1 MAEYK
6 SLYRK
11 WRPKIFADV
20 FGQEHI
26 TRVLENQVINKKVSH
41 AYLFCG
47 SRGTGKTTCAKIL
60 AKAVNCEN
68 LINENGSPCNECATC
83 VGIETGGI
91 IDVVEID
98 AASNNG
104 VDNIRELREEVAF
117 TPSGAEKK
125 VYIVDEVHMMTIPA
139 FNALLK
145 TLEEPPPHIIFIL
158 ATTEVNKIPATI
170 LSRCQR
176 HDFRRI
182 APEIIAEKLRLV
194 CDGEGIEIE
203 ERALGLIAR
212 LAGGAMRDALSILEV
227 ARGEDNQVITLE
239 YVTKIA
245 GHFDGGNILDICE
258 CIKNKDAAGALIIF
272 WEMYEASLD
281 CTNFC
286 GSLLEAFRNIQVAK
300 IMREPVKYI
309 SADMDT
315 EDAARIANLA
325 LEFDSRDLMRCY
337 ELTSDILSGLGRYT
351 ANKRVAVEMLLFEMC
366 LTQTTQTSAPQVSIN
381 EQDAPTITQSMPMQ
395 PAKSGKSIDM
405 ADLAEEVAKE
415 NKIVSQYLKGTTC
428 EIDGRKIIIKSD
440 SDFKASIL
448 KEHIAVIK
456 KYAEQFVS
464 GIHEVVIELATQESG
479 SAVQNSIHDI
489 NV

>member
-1 MAEYK
+1 MSEYK

-11 WRPKIFADV
+11 WRPKVFADV

-26 TRVLENQVINKKVSH
+26 TRVLENQVVNKKVSH

-60 AKAVNCEN
+60 AKAVNCESHV
-68 LINENGSPCNECATC
+68 NGSPCNECATC

-104 VDNIRELREEVAF
+104 VENIREIREEVAF

-125 VYIVDEVHMMTIPA
+125 VYIIDEVHMLSIGA

-145 TLEEPPPHIIFIL
+145 TLEEPPAHIIFIL

-182 APEIIAEKLRLV
+182 SPEIIAERLKLV
-194 CDGEGIEIE
+194 CDGESVEIE
-203 ERALGLIAR
+203 ERALDLIAR

-227 ARGEDNQVITLE
+227 ARGEDNQIITAE

-245 GHFDGGNILDICE
+245 GHFDDGKIMDICE
-258 CIKNKDAAGALIIF
+258 CIKNKDAAGALAIF

-281 CTNFC
+281 CANFC
-286 GSLLEAFRNIQVAK
+286 GSLLEAFRNMQVAK
-300 IMREPVKYI
+300 IMREPEKHI
-309 SADMDT
+309 SADVN
-315 EDAARIANLA
+315 DAARIVNLA
-325 LEFDSRDLMRCY
+325 REFDSADLMRCY
-337 ELTSDILSGLGRYT
+337 ELTSDVLTMLGRYT
-351 ANKRVAVEMLLFEMC
+351 ANKRVAVEMLLCEMC
-366 LTQTTQTSAPQVSIN
+366 LTQTQTIVSQVN
-381 EQDAPTITQSMPMQ
+381 EQPLQTVKSTKS
-395 PAKSGKSIDM
+395 AKTIDM
-405 ADLAEEVAKE
+405 ADFAEEVAQE
-415 NKIVSQYLKGTTC
+415 NKIVAQYLKGTTC
-428 EIDGRKIIIKSD
+428 VVDGGKLIIQSD
-440 SDFKASIL
+440 SEFKASIL
-448 KEHIAVIK
+448 RDNIAVIK
-456 KYAEQFVS
+456 KYAEQFAEGVFD
-464 GIHEVVIELATQESG
+464 VAVELAAQ
-479 SAVQNSIHDI
+479 SIDANGGQHSIDDI
-489 NV
+489 DV